1 VDSIFDEAPTIDAI
15 RQARS
20 LLGDRVR
27 TTPVWEWRGTG
38 IEQRMG
44 SKTGVLLKLE
54 LFQYAG
60 SFKPRGAMLNML
72 ALTPDELSRGVT
84 AMSAGN
90 HAMAVAFAAAAVG
103 TTAKVVMPHNA
114 NASRVAA
121 SRDYGAEVVLVDN
134 VHAAADEVNRIVHDE
149 GRTQVHPFEGYWTTT
164 GTATLGLEWSEQA
177 PELDAIVV
185 PVGGGGLISGIATAF
200 KYLQPNCR
208 VYGVEPE
215 GADSLHRS
223 FAAGEPQSIDAV
235 RTIADSLGAPY
246 CAPYSFGLCQQFV
259 DELVMIDDDQ
269 IRDAMRL
276 LFTDMKL
283 AVEPAGAAA
292 TAALVGPL
300 QDELR
305 GKRVGVLVC
314 GANIDA
320 KTFAEQI
327 GADPIA

>member
-1 VDSIFDEAPTIDAI
+1 VDSTHNEAPTLDAI
-15 RQARS
+15 RQARGV
-20 LLGDRVR
+20 LGDRVR
-27 TTPVWEWRGTG
+27 TTPVWEWRGPG
-38 IEQRMG
+38 LEEHMG
-44 SKTGVLLKLE
+44 SETDVVLKLE

-72 ALTPDELSRGVT
+72 ALTPDEMQRGVT

-90 HAMAVAFAAAAVG
+90 HAMAVAFAASAVG
-103 TTAKVVMPHNA
+103 VSATVVMPHNA
-114 NASRVAA
+114 NPFRVAA
-121 SRDYGAEVVLVDN
+121 SRDYGAEVRLVDD
-134 VHAAADEVNRIVHDE
+134 VHAAAEEVNRIVQHE
-149 GRTQVHPFEGYWTTT
+149 NRTQIHPFEGYWTTT

-177 PELDAIVV
+177 SELDAIVV

-215 GADSLHRS
+215 GADTLHRS
-223 FAAGEPQSIDAV
+223 FVAGEPQSIDAV

-246 CAPYSFGLCQQFV
+246 CAPYSFGLCQRFV

-269 IRDAMRL
+269 IREAMRL

-300 QDELR
+300 RDQLR

-327 GADPIA
+327 APG